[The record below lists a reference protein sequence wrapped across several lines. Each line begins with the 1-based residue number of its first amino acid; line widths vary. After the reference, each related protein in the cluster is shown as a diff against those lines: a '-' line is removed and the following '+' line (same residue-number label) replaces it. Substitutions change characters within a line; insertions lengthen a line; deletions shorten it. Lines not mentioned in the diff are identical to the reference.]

1 MEDNTGINT
10 EQGVQNNNGAQG
22 AQNENGTGANG
33 ANGTQGNGGQ
43 NENLSEFD
51 KFLQGEGMQA
61 EFDRRVAK
69 ALATQKGKLS
79 AETKT
84 QIDAAVAEALK
95 VAKMTKEEQAQHEAQ
110 KRADDLTKREQAILK
125 RELQAKAKET
135 LIEKGLPVSLADTIN
150 YVDEDSV
157 TASIDALEKAF
168 QTSVQSAVEE
178 KLKGAKPPKKA
189 DNNSNAT
196 LEEQIAQAMKNGFFG

>member
-1 MEDNTGINT
+1 MEDNKTGIN
-10 EQGVQNNNGAQG
+10 EQNGAQG
-22 AQNENGTGANG
+22 AQNDATGANG
-33 ANGTQGNGGQ
+33 AQNGTQGNGTQ
-43 NENLSEFD
+43 DNNLSEFD

-95 VAKMTKEEQAQHEAQ
+95 VAKMTKEEAAQHEAQ
-110 KRADDLTKREQAILK
+110 KKADELTKREQAILK
-125 RELQAKAKET
+125 RELQAQAKET
-135 LIEKGLPVSLADTIN
+135 LIEKGLPVSLAETIN
-150 YVDEDSV
+150 YADADSV
-157 TASIDALEKAF
+157 TSSIDALEKAF
-168 QTSVQSAVEE
+168 QQSVQSAVEE

-189 DNNSNAT
+189 EGNNTA
-196 LEEQIAQAMKNGFFG
+196 LEEQIAKAMKGGFFG

>member
-1 MEDNTGINT
+1 MEDNKTGIN
-10 EQGVQNNNGAQG
+10 EQNNAQNEQNGAQNNNAGANQGNGNEQNG
-22 AQNENGTGANG
+22 AQN
-33 ANGTQGNGGQ
+33 
-43 NENLSEFD
+43 NLSEFD

-110 KRADDLTKREQAILK
+110 KKADELTKREQAILK

-157 TASIDALEKAF
+157 TTSIDALEKAF
-168 QTSVQSAVEE
+168 QTSVQTAVEA
-178 KLKGAKPPKKA
+178 KLKGTKPMQKA
-189 DNNSNAT
+189 DNNTSA
-196 LEEQIAQAMKNGFFG
+196 LEEQIAKAMKQGFFG